1 MATENYWKKKYA
13 DVHPRLTSRIAE
25 LEKENAELKEAL
37 KTLAEGLNMRQQILQ
52 GIKDFL
58 EVPEFYLYDKETI
71 HDRIL
76 QKITKEKIKGANQ

>member
-13 DVHPRLTSRIAE
+13 DVHLRLTNKIAE

-37 KTLAEGLNMRQQILQ
+37 KTLAEGLNIRQQILQ

-58 EVPEFYLYDKETI
+58 EVPEFYLYGKEII
-71 HDRIL
+71 HDRIM
-76 QKITKEKIKGANQ
+76 QKITKAEEE